1 MDVRRREYT
10 LLVGSV
16 LSVWSTVDAVYRTF
30 NMYTDMAYN
39 VHTMR
44 IARVTLDREVKVEST
59 PTSSSAS
66 TSTTS
71 SAPSVAMGT
80 IVGLLI
86 DKGLVDAVL
95 KELKKKQTTADSE
108 YLQPATTTATI
119 TNPAIEYPTLAPTI
133 NTYPDTNNNN
143 DIGGLEY
150 KYNQHYESEQ
160 LNPFQLLEFDKQ
172 LTLSK
177 MNIFEQGLGYMTK
190 YIIQDQYS
198 RHTFIIY
205 STLLHIF
212 AICYMLQVLNPEIIS
227 EIDHMNQHTN
237 I

>member
-143 DIGGLEY
+143 DIGKNRFVMSPLNTLY
-150 KYNQHYESEQ
+150 PTVPPAASHKYQKIGHQSSNEPS
-160 LNPFQLLEFDKQ
+160 NV
-172 LTLSK
+172 
-177 MNIFEQGLGYMTK
+177 N
-190 YIIQDQYS
+190 YIDI
-198 RHTFIIY
+198 
-205 STLLHIF
+205 
-212 AICYMLQVLNPEIIS
+212 
-227 EIDHMNQHTN
+227 
-237 I
+237 